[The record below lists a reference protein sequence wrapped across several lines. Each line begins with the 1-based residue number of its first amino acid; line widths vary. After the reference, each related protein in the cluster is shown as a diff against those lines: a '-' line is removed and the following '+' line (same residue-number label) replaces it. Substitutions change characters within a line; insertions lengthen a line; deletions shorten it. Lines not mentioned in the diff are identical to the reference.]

1 MSIYILNSLNQE
13 MCAISGI
20 INFDGN
26 VLEKELRSISDRMY
40 FRGPDDDNIFIDKNI
55 GLAHRR
61 LAIIDLETGQQPM
74 QVCDNIVIVFNGEI
88 YNFQELRE
96 QLVCEGFLF
105 NTQSDTEVI
114 AMAYKAYGID
124 KCLRLLEGMFA
135 FALYDKQIGEVYIA
149 RDRYGE
155 KPLYYSCCNDS
166 FVFSSEL
173 KAFEPNLSKYTI
185 DKKALNYF
193 LTLSYIPAP
202 YTIYEGILKLPP
214 GSCIT
219 VSANRRFVIQDYYNL
234 SSVFHQNESLSFEKA
249 KEKLYSQL
257 TESIKKRMITDVPM
271 GAFLSGGIDSSIVCT
286 IMAKLSESPINTF
299 SIGFKEKDYD
309 ESERARIVADK
320 IGANHT
326 EYKLDYKDVLEV
338 LDDIILYYDEPFGD
352 SSAIPSYYVAKLAR
366 QKVKVVLTGDC
377 ADELFG
383 GYEKYLGQ
391 YYVDKYKKYPDI
403 LRKVFERVVEVVPQ
417 YPHLNVLL
425 RKLKKI
431 IRNSKYNGFD
441 LYYNLMCLGFNDE
454 SRRALLVGDS
464 YRDVKQDILSQY
476 KSIDKQSYLQK
487 EQFCDMK
494 FVLEGDMF
502 PKVDRACMHVSLEN
516 RAPFIDSEIV
526 NIALN
531 LQDDY
536 KIRGRNKKYIL
547 KETFKELLPSETLKF
562 SKKGFGVPVDYWFRN
577 ELKDEL
583 FELLD
588 ESFIHQQGLFNYE
601 YISKILDE
609 HLSKKDNHKGQL
621 WNLFVFQKWYLSKI
635 N

>member
-1 MSIYILNSLNQE
+1 MLR
-13 MCAISGI
+13 
-20 INFDGN
+20 
-26 VLEKELRSISDRMY
+26 ELSNRMY
-40 FRGPDDDNIFIDKNI
+40 LRGPDDGNEFIDKNV

-61 LAIIDLETGQQPM
+61 LAIIDLVAGQQPM
-74 QVCDNIVIVFNGEI
+74 KVGNNIVIVFNGEI
-88 YNFQELRE
+88 YNFKELRN
-96 QLVCEGFLF
+96 QLIYDGFSF

-114 AMAYKAYGID
+114 AVVYQAYGID
-124 KCLRLLEGMFA
+124 KCLQLLEGMFA
-135 FALYDKQIGEVYIA
+135 FALYDKQINKVYIA

-155 KPLYYSCCNDS
+155 KPLYYSYDDNS
-166 FVFSSEL
+166 FIFASEL
-173 KAFEPNLSKYTI
+173 KAFDPSLFKYEI

-193 LTLSYIPAP
+193 LALSYIPAP
-202 YTIYEGILKLPP
+202 YTIYKGVWKLSP
-214 GSCIT
+214 GAYVTISG
-219 VSANRRFVIQDYYNL
+219 NKKNVIKQFYSL
-234 SSVFHQNESLSFEKA
+234 SSVFCQDESFSFAKA
-249 KEKLYSQL
+249 KEKLYSKL
-257 TESIKKRMITDVPM
+257 TESVKKRMISDVPM
-271 GAFLSGGIDSSIVCT
+271 GAFLSGGLDSSIICA
-286 IMAKLSESPINTF
+286 IMGKLSEFPINTF

-309 ESERARIVADK
+309 ESKRARIVADK

-326 EYKLDYKDVLEV
+326 EYLLDYKDVLKI

-366 QKVKVVLTGDC
+366 EKVKVVLTGDC

-391 YYVDKYKKYPDI
+391 YYVDKYKKYPENIRNLFEIIVDI
-403 LRKVFERVVEVVPQ
+403 IPQ
-417 YPHLNVLL
+417 YPCLNVLL

-431 IRNSKYNGFD
+431 IRNSKYDGFD

-454 SRRALLVGDS
+454 SRRNLLIGDS
-464 YRDVKQDILSQY
+464 YMDVKQDILSQY
-476 KSIDKQSYLQK
+476 KSVDKQSRLQK

-502 PKVDRACMHVSLEN
+502 PKVDRACMHASLEN

-583 FELLD
+583 LELLD
-588 ESFIHQQGLFNYE
+588 ESFIRQQGLFNYE
-601 YISKILDE
+601 YISKIVDE
-609 HLSKKDNHKGQL
+609 HLSKKDNYKGQL